1 MKVHE
6 ARATSVVLL
15 DHDVQLSVLVV
26 DVHAAAL
33 ALALQRVAELRVR
46 DLRDLLPEVFPL
58 LLAGLFAIG

>member
-6 ARATSVVLL
+6 ARAPLGGRATSVVLL

-33 ALALQRVAELRVR
+33 ALAL
-46 DLRDLLPEVFPL
+46 
-58 LLAGLFAIG
+58 